1 MAERHTP
8 DRKVRVKGNRVIH
21 TTRGGVYKG
30 PEQTQ
35 GLSEDAERAIEASP
49 RHVSSH
55 TTDEASTTRKR

>member
-21 TTRGGVYKG
+21 TTRGSVYKG

-49 RHVSSH
+49 RRVSSR